1 MIAKA
6 KQVQAE
12 VTQSAY
18 RIWLAGLGAV
28 AYAQESGGQLFEDL
42 VKRGRE
48 LEAQAR
54 LTTPDVGPTLRDA
67 TDKAFTAWQ
76 QLSKGLDE
84 QVTAALHR
92 MGVPTRHE
100 IATLSKRVELLTA
113 SVEKLKPKGKVLAKP
128 IERTATRTTAS
139 GAATT
144 KGS

>member
-28 AYAQESGGQLFEDL
+28 AYAQESGGHLFEDL

-48 LEAQAR
+48 MEAQAR
-54 LTTPDVGPTLRDA
+54 LTTPDVGVTLRDA
-67 TDKAFTAWQ
+67 TGKAFVAWQ
-76 QLSKGLDE
+76 QLNKGLDE
-84 QVTAALHR
+84 QITAALHR
-92 MGVPTRHE
+92 MGVPTRSE
-100 IATLSKRVELLTA
+100 IATLGKRVELLTA
-113 SVEKLKPKGKVLAKP
+113 SIEKLKPKARALAKP
-128 IERTATRTTAS
+128 IERTMARTTA
-139 GAATT
+139 TNP